1 VKEVKLICWVKT
13 PSDRRDE
20 ASSTALGVYKPTRLN
35 SAIKVARDI
44 DMLGEGSDFSSIFG
58 EMKDGCKIAVGHGVC
73 VVYPN
78 HNRLVRAKE
87 FS

>member
-1 VKEVKLICWVKT
+1 MKEVKLICWVRT

-20 ASSTALGVYKPTRLN
+20 ASSTAFGIYKPTRLQ
-35 SAIKVARDI
+35 SAAKVAKDI
-44 DMLGEGSDFSSIFG
+44 DMLGGDSDFAGIFG

-73 VVYPN
+73 VVYPKY
-78 HNRLVRAKE
+78 NRLIRAEE

>member
-1 VKEVKLICWVKT
+1 MKEVKLICWVKT

-20 ASSTALGVYKPTRLN
+20 ASSTALGIYKPTRLH
-35 SAIKVARDI
+35 SAAKVAKDI
-44 DMLGEGSDFSSIFG
+44 DMLGGNSSFAGVFG
-58 EMKDGCKIAVGHGVC
+58 KMEDGCEIAVGHGVC
-73 VVYPN
+73 VIYPN